1 MTSKQRWTIGGAKLA
16 VTWTTALLIEE
27 GKSLPSRV
35 VLAQPFYQ
43 MVEDEVTTKLP
54 EAKVTTKMS
63 EAEVTTKLPKAEV
76 TTKLPESEVKAE

>member
-1 MTSKQRWTIGGAKLA
+1 MMNANATEVGCTFEKKGRLTSILC
-16 VTWTTALLIEE
+16 LYN
-27 GKSLPSRV
+27 SRV

-63 EAEVTTKLPKAEV
+63 ESEVTTKLPKAEV